1 MNGVTRDQEM
11 NCIEFRRALL
21 VDPRRLCEA
30 ALRHAELC
38 GACRSV
44 RARALAFEREIEDAL
59 RVPVPESLARALPGP
74 RKMPRPLRRFA
85 IAAGLLLAAAVGALV
100 SIPRADPLVRAGI
113 EFVVYDEAR
122 SIVDAGATDWRTI
135 QRAADEMGVS
145 LPERLGAMRYVCL
158 YPLAAGPAHHL
169 LVKTPFGKISLLLI
183 PGHPVAARAS
193 GDKYGLKAVVLPAS
207 RGSVIVVGDSARSI
221 QRVESLLRI
230 G

>member
-30 ALRHAELC
+30 ALRHAEQC

-44 RARALAFEREIEDAL
+44 RARALEFEREIEYAL
-59 RVPVPESLARALPGP
+59 RVPVTGSLARALPGP
-74 RKMPRPLRRFA
+74 RTIPRPLRRVAF
-85 IAAGLLLAAAVGALV
+85 AAGLLLAAAVGVLV
-100 SIPRADPLVRAGI
+100 AIPRADPLVRAGI

-135 QRAADEMGVS
+135 QRAAEEMGVS
-145 LPERLGAMRYVCL
+145 LPKQLGTMRYVCL

-169 LVKTPFGKISLLLI
+169 LVKTPFGKITLLLI
-183 PGHPVAARAS
+183 PDHPAAAHATGAAHGLRAS
-193 GDKYGLKAVVLPAS
+193 VLPAG
-207 RGSVIVVGDSARSI
+207 RGSVIIVGESARGVRS
-221 QRVESLLRI
+221 VESLLRI